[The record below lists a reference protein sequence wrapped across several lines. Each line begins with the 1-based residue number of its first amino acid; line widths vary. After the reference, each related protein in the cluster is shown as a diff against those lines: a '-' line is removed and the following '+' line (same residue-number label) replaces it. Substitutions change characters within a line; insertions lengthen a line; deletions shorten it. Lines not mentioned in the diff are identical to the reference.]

1 MLPDLLSLPGNF
13 VASFSAPFGS
23 FADCHALFENFAVI
37 SETYFI
43 YLSKRLGMDTI
54 LFGYLQTT
62 FAVIQL
68 LGGPL
73 FGRFGDL
80 FGGRAA
86 LSLAYLCSGFAY
98 LLLGLSTSVP
108 LLFLSRVPTVFMH
121 GMQAAQM
128 IATDLSSESERAGAL
143 GKLGLSYGVGMII
156 GSTAG
161 GLLIS
166 NYGEPF
172 AAYTAA
178 AGSVLNTMV
187 VMKYIPA
194 DTKSVILAKENK
206 PEIARSNRIFSVKE
220 ILRLLSIPG
229 AAGVLVL
236 KAITGL
242 PMGVFQSMFSVV
254 AMDHFKLRAEHNG
267 YLLAY
272 IGVLQMVMQ
281 GLVVGWLTQ
290 RIVEKTLL
298 LWSILLICLVG
309 LAMALMTNIF
319 QFCLTCIPMSLGISA
334 FYLTTN
340 SILTKIV
347 PPTDTGAM
355 LGLNMCVHSLIR
367 SVSPA
372 IGGFLFESYGFS
384 SFGYMQF
391 LVNLF
396 VFFCILIHRAN

>member
-1 MLPDLLSLPGNF
+1 MAGPEKDSRSSF
-13 VASFSAPFGS
+13 VILVI
-23 FADCHALFENFAVI
+23 HINMALYSTCFWIQTGVMP
-37 SETYFI
+37 
-43 YLSKRLGMDTI
+43 YLSKRLGMDTVM
-54 LFGYLQTT
+54 FGYLQTT
-62 FAVIQL
+62 FAIIQL

-86 LSLAYLCSGFAY
+86 LSLAYLSSGFTY
-98 LLLGLSTSVP
+98 LLMGLSTTVP
-108 LLFLSRVPTVFMH
+108 LLFLSRLPSVFMH

-128 IATDLSSESERAGAL
+128 VVTDLSSESERAGAL
-143 GKLGLSYGVGMII
+143 GKLGLSYGVGMIV
-156 GSTAG
+156 GSTTG

-166 NYGEPF
+166 RLGEPF
-172 AAYTAA
+172 AAYVAA
-178 AGSVLNTMV
+178 AGSVLNTIV
-187 VMKYIPA
+187 VMKYIPVQ
-194 DTKSVILAKENK
+194 TKQTHTKENNS
-206 PEIARSNRIFSVKE
+206 ETASSIFSVKE

-229 AAGVLVL
+229 AAGILAI
-236 KAITGL
+236 KTITGL

-254 AMDHFKLRAEHNG
+254 AMDHFKLEAEHNG
-267 YLLAY
+267 YLMAY

-290 RIVEKTLL
+290 RIAERSLL
-298 LWSILLICLVG
+298 LWSILLISLVG
-309 LAMALMTNIF
+309 LATALMTNVV
-319 QFCLTCIPMSLGISA
+319 QFCLTCIPMSLGISI

-367 SVSPA
+367 SVSPT

-391 LVNLF
+391 LINLL
-396 VFFCILIHRAN
+396 VFLYILGNSAS

>member
-1 MLPDLLSLPGNF
+1 MAGPEKDTGSRF
-13 VASFSAPFGS
+13 VILVT
-23 FADCHALFENFAVI
+23 HINMALYSTCFWIQTGVMP
-37 SETYFI
+37 
-43 YLSKRLGMDTI
+43 YLSKRLGMDMVM
-54 LFGYLQTT
+54 FGYLQTT
-62 FAVIQL
+62 FAIIQL

-86 LSLAYLCSGFAY
+86 LSLAYLSSGFTY
-98 LLLGLSTSVP
+98 LLMGLSTTVP
-108 LLFLSRVPTVFMH
+108 LLFLSRLPSVFMH

-128 IATDLSSESERAGAL
+128 VMTDLSSESERVGAL
-143 GKLGLSYGVGMII
+143 GKLGLSYSVGMII
-156 GSTAG
+156 GSTTG

-166 NYGEPF
+166 GFGEPF
-172 AAYTAA
+172 AAYAAA
-178 AGSVLNTMV
+178 AGSVLNTVV

-194 DTKSVILAKENK
+194 HTKPVTSTKENK
-206 PEIARSNRIFSVKE
+206 PAHSRSIFSVKE

-229 AAGVLVL
+229 VAGILAI
-236 KAITGL
+236 KTITGL

-254 AMDHFKLRAEHNG
+254 AMGHFKLEAEHNG
-267 YLLAY
+267 YLMAY
-272 IGVLQMVMQ
+272 IGALQMVMQ

-290 RIVEKTLL
+290 RIAERTLL
-298 LWSILLICLVG
+298 FWSILLICLVG
-309 LAMALMTNIF
+309 LATALMTNIV
-319 QFCLTCIPMSLGISA
+319 QFCLVCIPMCLGISV

-367 SVSPA
+367 SVSPT

-391 LVNLF
+391 LINLL
-396 VFFCILIHRAN
+396 VSLYVLGHSAN